1 MTCRHRGNRLHAR
14 TRGIARLLAI
24 GLLAHAVLCA
34 QAESLGRIA
43 DADPRAIL
51 QRCDAALRK
60 VERIDYLARCYFGD
74 PERGTPA
81 AAEVKVCQWRRPGRT
96 PGFLAEQT
104 NFPTDLVP
112 ETKKTISYNGRTL
125 EVVDHYRHL
134 VHEGRL
140 TDAAAS
146 ANSFLSV
153 LMMRDLTSGA
163 PMAEALRSPR
173 VTYAGRVKIGVDE
186 CDVIDVVTRD
196 GQQLRW
202 WIRVSDSMPRRRYDQ
217 RNNITHDILSL
228 EASEKCD
235 TNVPTPD
242 GYTRV
247 RDRGL
252 PDVTYADEGDPLP
265 AFICGVEDRAFAR
278 KLRDVYK
285 LDELIA
291 EATTDLER
299 VRLICDWVH
308 SQWQHSNTPTK
319 ALTNTIDIIEA
330 GRKGERFSCSEY
342 AGVVTACLN
351 AVGISAREVIL
362 MHPEVDTMLI
372 GSSHV
377 VAEAYLRDLGKWV
390 FVDAQKNVVPTLDD
404 KPLNTVEFQRAMHNR
419 EPALDFSIDGEIN
432 SYPLELS
439 ESMYFLRARLESVVL
454 ANPRFTGAAM
464 LVPKG
469 ATAPK
474 AFQRVSPI
482 QGDAVTT
489 SLKAFYA
496 PPDVRR

>member
-1 MTCRHRGNRLHAR
+1 MQSR

-24 GLLAHAVLCA
+24 GLLAHAVLAA
-34 QAESLGRIA
+34 QAESIRGIGET
-43 DADPRAIL
+43 DPRAIL

-74 PERGTPA
+74 PDRGAPP

-112 ETKKTISYNGRTL
+112 ETRKTISYNGRTL
-125 EVVDHYRHL
+125 EVVDHHRHT

-140 TDAAAS
+140 TDVAAS
-146 ANSFLSV
+146 ATSFLSV
-153 LMMRDLTSGA
+153 LMMRDLTSGS
-163 PMAEALRSPR
+163 PMDEAIRSPH
-173 VTYAGRVKIGVDE
+173 VSYAGRTRIGTDE
-186 CDVIDVVTRD
+186 CDVIDIVTRD
-196 GQQLRW
+196 GQELRW
-202 WIRVSDSMPRRRYDQ
+202 WIRVTDSMPRRRYD
-217 RNNITHDILSL
+217 RNSNITHDILSL
-228 EASEKCD
+228 QAAEKCD
-235 TNVPTPD
+235 TEVATPE

-252 PDVTYADEGDPLP
+252 REVRYTDDGPPLP
-265 AFICGVEDRAFAR
+265 AFVCGVEDRAFAR
-278 KLRDVYK
+278 KLRNTYK
-285 LDELIA
+285 LDELISD
-291 EATTDLER
+291 ATTDLER

-308 SQWQHSNTPTK
+308 SLWQHSNTPTK
-319 ALTNTIDIIEA
+319 SLTNVIDIIEA

-342 AGVVTACLN
+342 AGVVAACLN
-351 AVGISAREVIL
+351 AVGISAREVIM

-377 VAEAYLRDLGKWV
+377 VAEAYLRDAGAWV

-404 KPLNTVEFQRAMHNR
+404 KPLNTVEFQRALQRR
-419 EPALDFSIDGEIN
+419 EPVLDFSIDGEIDA
-432 SYPLELS
+432 YPLELS
-439 ESMYFLRARLESVVL
+439 ESMYFLRARLESLVL

-464 LVPKG
+464 LVPDG
-469 ATAPK
+469 TQAPT
-474 AFQRVSPI
+474 AFQRVAPI
-482 QGDAVTT
+482 QGDLVTT

-496 PPDVRR
+496 PPEVRR

>member
-1 MTCRHRGNRLHAR
+1 MHTR
-14 TRGIARLLAI
+14 TRGIARILAI
-24 GLLAHAVLCA
+24 GLLAQSVLCA
-34 QAESLGRIA
+34 HAGTIGGLTET
-43 DADPRAIL
+43 DPRAIL
-51 QRCDAALRK
+51 KRCDDALRK

-74 PERGTPA
+74 PDRGAPA

-112 ETKKTISYNGRTL
+112 ETRKTISYNGRTL
-125 EVVDHYRHL
+125 EVVDHYRHT

-146 ANSFLSV
+146 ATSFLSV
-153 LMMRDLTSGA
+153 LMMRDLTSGS
-163 PMAEALRSPR
+163 PMADALRSPR
-173 VTYAGRVKIGVDE
+173 LSYAGRTTIGEDQ
-186 CDVIDVVTRD
+186 CDVVDIVTRD
-196 GQQLRW
+196 GQELRW
-202 WIRVSDSMPRRRYDQ
+202 WIRVSDSMPRRRYDKS
-217 RNNITHDILSL
+217 NNITHDILSL
-228 EASEKCD
+228 QAAEKCE
-235 TNVPTPD
+235 TAIATPE

-252 PDVTYADEGDPLP
+252 TEVHYTDDGTPLP
-265 AFICGVEDRAFAR
+265 SFICGVEDRAFAR
-278 KLRDVYK
+278 KLRDTYQ
-285 LDELIA
+285 LDNLIA
-291 EATTDLER
+291 DATTDLER

-308 SQWQHSNTPTK
+308 SLWQHSNTPTK
-319 ALTNTIDIIEA
+319 SLTNVIDIIEA

-351 AVGISAREVIL
+351 AVGISAREVIM

-377 VAEAYLRDLGKWV
+377 VAEAYLRDAGAWV

-404 KPLNTVEFQRAMHNR
+404 KPLNTVEFQRALQIR
-419 EPALDFSIDGEIN
+419 DPALDFSIDGEIA

-464 LVPKG
+464 LIPEG
-469 ATAPK
+469 AHAPT
-474 AFQRVSPI
+474 AFQRVAPI
-482 QGDAVTT
+482 QGDLVTT

-496 PPDVRR
+496 PPEVRR

>member
-74 PERGTPA
+74 PERVTPA

>member
-1 MTCRHRGNRLHAR
+1 MHSH

-24 GLLAHAVLCA
+24 GLLAQTFALAH
-34 QAESLGRIA
+34 AESLGRIA
-43 DADPRAIL
+43 DPDPRAVL

-74 PERGTPA
+74 PDRGVPA

-104 NFPTDLVP
+104 NFSTNLVP

-125 EVVDHYRHL
+125 EVVDHYRHI

-140 TDAAAS
+140 ADAAAS
-146 ANSFLSV
+146 ASSFLSV

-163 PMAEALRSPR
+163 PMAEALRALR
-173 VTYAGRVKIGVDE
+173 VTSPGRTKIGADE
-186 CDVIDVVTRD
+186 CDIIDVLTRD
-196 GQQLRW
+196 GRQVRW
-202 WIRVSDSMPRRRYDQ
+202 WIRVSDAMPRRRYDQ
-217 RNNITHDILSL
+217 NSNITHDILSL

-235 TNVPTPD
+235 TGLPTPE

-252 PDVTYADEGDPLP
+252 PEVTYAEEGDPLP
-265 AFICGVEDRAFAR
+265 AFVCGVEDRAFAR

-291 EATTDLER
+291 EATTDLDR

-319 ALTNTIDIIEA
+319 PLTNTIDIIEA
-330 GRKGERFSCSEY
+330 GRQGERFSCSEY
-342 AGVVTACLN
+342 ASVVTACLN

-362 MHPEVDTMLI
+362 MHPEVDTMLL

-404 KPLNTVEFQRAMHNR
+404 RPLNTVEFQRALQKR
-419 EPALDFSIDGEIN
+419 DPALDLSIDGEIT

-464 LVPKG
+464 LVPDG

-482 QGDAVTT
+482 QGDAITT

>member
-1 MTCRHRGNRLHAR
+1 MHPR
-14 TRGIARLLAI
+14 TRGIAWLVAF
-24 GLLAHAVLCA
+24 GLFAQVTTHAP
-34 QAESLGRIA
+34 AEFIGRIA
-43 DADPRAIL
+43 DSDARSIL
-51 QRCDAALRK
+51 QRSDAALRK
-60 VERIDYLARCYFGD
+60 IDRLDYLARCYFGD
-74 PERGTPA
+74 PERGAPA

-112 ETKKTISYNGRTL
+112 ETRKTISYNGRTL
-125 EVVDHYRHL
+125 EVVDHYRHV

-140 TDAAAS
+140 TDTAAA
-146 ANSFLSV
+146 ATSFLSV
-153 LMMRDLTSGA
+153 LMMRDLTSGS
-163 PMAEALRSPR
+163 PMAEALRAPR
-173 VTYAGRVKIGVDE
+173 VTYAGRSKIGTDD
-186 CDVIDVVTRD
+186 CDVVDIITRD
-196 GQQLRW
+196 GQQYRW

-217 RNNITHDILSL
+217 SNNITHDILSL
-228 EASEKCD
+228 EAAEKCD
-235 TNVPTPD
+235 TDIPTSD

-252 PDVTYADEGDPLP
+252 PEIRYASEGDPLP

-278 KLRDVYK
+278 KLRETYK

-291 EATTDLER
+291 DATTDLDR

-342 AGVVTACLN
+342 AGVVAACLN

-377 VAEAYLRDLGKWV
+377 VAEAYLRDIGAWV

-404 KPLNTVEFQRAMHNR
+404 KPLNTVEFQQALQKRD
-419 EPALDFSIDGEIN
+419 PALDFSLDGEIT

-464 LVPKG
+464 LIPQG
-469 ATAPK
+469 SEAPK
-474 AFQRVSPI
+474 AFQRVAPI
-482 QGDAVTT
+482 QGDVVTT

-496 PPDVRR
+496 PPDIRR